1 MQCRR
6 SMNVP
11 YGIWL
16 FLTTFQAH
24 CSGFGAQQASTSEPY
39 GKVSQSRST
48 DGLWLTKG
56 TPKARNSLYTFLRS
70 NNDYNGD
77 YREARLVWK
86 VATGLEESSW
96 HALWREKASAL
107 PSRPHS
113 YGQSGEQCTVIPSCF
128 LTAAFEKLHQ
138 SRQFSEG
145 NRRSHKHRST
155 SWQIVAPVLW
165 PSSV

>member
-1 MQCRR
+1 
-6 SMNVP
+6 MNVP

-16 FLTTFQAH
+16 FLTKFQAH

-39 GKVSQSRST
+39 GKCLSQGQRMGSGSLRAP
-48 DGLWLTKG
+48 LRLEI
-56 TPKARNSLYTFLRS
+56 LYTFLRS

-107 PSRPHS
+107 LSRPHS

-145 NRRSHKHRST
+145 NRRSHKHRRPT
-155 SWQIVAPVLW
+155 KVH
-165 PSSV
+165 

>member
-1 MQCRR
+1 MFH
-6 SMNVP
+6 ME
-11 YGIWL
+11 
-16 FLTTFQAH
+16 
-24 CSGFGAQQASTSEPY
+24 SGFSPQSSKRTVVALEPSRLLHQNHM
-39 GKVSQSRST
+39 GKCLSQGQRMGSGSLRAP
-48 DGLWLTKG
+48 LRLEI
-56 TPKARNSLYTFLRS
+56 LYTFLRS

-145 NRRSHKHRST
+145 NRRSHKHRRPT
-155 SWQIVAPVLW
+155 KVH
-165 PSSV
+165 